1 MNQFLKEL
9 MAPILTKGKG
19 PKEISEEKERRKVRL
34 REVLGVTD
42 LTTDSAYLE
51 ILIEEVFLQT
61 DQRGAAKGKRL
72 KSYLPRLRQ
81 MVKISFLTKS
91 GRVKNQDDA
100 ADICEL
106 NRSTFKGLREED
118 QDRWRYIQEK
128 MSGYA
133 KQEREFRI
141 ACEENL
147 ARSTAEKGRLAD
159 HRNSLI
165 VEKDKLTAQGFDQ
178 TATLDDQILLYEI
191 LIAEQEDLCREL
203 ENLSEQ
209 DFSTKITELAERHI
223 VIPPT

>member
-1 MNQFLKEL
+1 
-9 MAPILTKGKG
+9 
-19 PKEISEEKERRKVRL
+19 
-34 REVLGVTD
+34 
-42 LTTDSAYLE
+42 
-51 ILIEEVFLQT
+51 
-61 DQRGAAKGKRL
+61 
-72 KSYLPRLRQ
+72 
-81 MVKISFLTKS
+81 
-91 GRVKNQDDA
+91 
-100 ADICEL
+100 
-106 NRSTFKGLREED
+106 
-118 QDRWRYIQEK
+118 